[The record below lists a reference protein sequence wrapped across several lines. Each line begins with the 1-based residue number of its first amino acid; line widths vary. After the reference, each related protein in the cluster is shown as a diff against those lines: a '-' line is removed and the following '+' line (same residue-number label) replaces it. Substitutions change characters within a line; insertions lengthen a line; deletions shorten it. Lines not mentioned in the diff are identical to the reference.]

1 MKQEEMTRAL
11 RVHIVSKHGTQGE
24 AAKHWGVSE
33 AMLSRVI
40 NSKVVPPE
48 PILADLGLELVQAQP
63 TYKRV
68 KKEKA
73 K

>member
-1 MKQEEMTRAL
+1 MKKEQMVQEL
-11 RVHIVSKHGTQGE
+11 KLHIIKKHGTQAK
-24 AAKHWGVSE
+24 AAQHWGVSE
-33 AMLSRVI
+33 PMLSRVMNHKI
-40 NSKVVPPE
+40 IPSE
-48 PILADLGLELVQAQP
+48 AMMADLGLELVQAQP

>member
-11 RVHIVSKHGTQGE
+11 KMHIIKTHGTQAK
-24 AAKHWGVSE
+24 AAQHWGVSQP
-33 AMLSRVI
+33 MLSRVM
-40 NSKVVPPE
+40 NHKVIPSE
-48 PILADLGLELVQAQP
+48 AMMADLGVELVEAKP